1 MDDYEVYE
9 KECQKIRET
18 NEELLE
24 LFENDMTKK
33 GLSQKT
39 INRHVSNVDYYINE
53 YMLREDATPM
63 EKGVG
68 MLDMYLGYFFIRK
81 CIWSTPNS
89 IKGTAASIKK
99 FYKCMLEHG
108 KIEKEGYEYLC
119 SVIKENMEE
128 WRSTCTIY
136 NDPDMDSPFVMPF

>member
-1 MDDYEVYE
+1 MKE
-9 KECQKIRET
+9 KRVI
-18 NEELLE
+18 
-24 LFENDMTKK
+24 F
-33 GLSQKT
+33 T
-39 INRHVSNVDYYINE
+39 IVAKNYMASALTLKESVLKFCSNVDFYINE

-63 EKGVG
+63 EDGVG

-81 CIWSTPNS
+81 CMWSTPNS

-108 KIEKEGYEYLC
+108 KIEKDDYEYLC

-128 WRSTCTIY
+128 WQSNCAIY